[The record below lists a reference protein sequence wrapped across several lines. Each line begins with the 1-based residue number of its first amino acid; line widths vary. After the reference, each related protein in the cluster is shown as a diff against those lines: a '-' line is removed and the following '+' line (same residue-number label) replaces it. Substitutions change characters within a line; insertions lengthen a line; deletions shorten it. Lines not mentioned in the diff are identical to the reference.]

1 MGLLA
6 DFAFGVCFIEAFGEI
21 HFFFHILL
29 RLSERGMGMC
39 CYREGVNDTP
49 SPLR

>member
-21 HFFFHILL
+21 HFFF
-29 RLSERGMGMC
+29 S
-39 CYREGVNDTP
+39 YP
-49 SPLR
+49 FAPLRAGDGDVLL